1 MAPSLP
7 AALCRPPRSQGGH
20 SLFSHGPVYPG
31 GFARFLCLKYSLLTG
46 PARPAFRG
54 CTRHHHRHRHRHRR
68 PGPSPTDRG
77 LQWPPPM
84 DFT

>member
-31 GFARFLCLKYSLLTG
+31 GFARFLCLKYSLPNLCQDLKGWFSSTP
-46 PARPAFRG
+46 PA
-54 CTRHHHRHRHRHRR
+54 
-68 PGPSPTDRG
+68 
-77 LQWPPPM
+77 
-84 DFT
+84 

>member
-31 GFARFLCLKYSLLTG
+31 GFARFLCLKYSLLNGVVAPRVEGSITG
-46 PARPAFRG
+46 
-54 CTRHHHRHRHRHRR
+54 
-68 PGPSPTDRG
+68 
-77 LQWPPPM
+77 
-84 DFT
+84 

>member
-31 GFARFLCLKYSLLTG
+31 GFARFLCLKYSLNGVVAPRVEGSITG
-46 PARPAFRG
+46 
-54 CTRHHHRHRHRHRR
+54 
-68 PGPSPTDRG
+68 
-77 LQWPPPM
+77 
-84 DFT
+84 

>member
-31 GFARFLCLKYSLLTG
+31 GFARFLCLKYSLLQEKREESKSQKKTTSKVTG
-46 PARPAFRG
+46 
-54 CTRHHHRHRHRHRR
+54 
-68 PGPSPTDRG
+68 
-77 LQWPPPM
+77 
-84 DFT
+84 